1 MKMTKNDDKIFEARA
16 IFDSGFNCCQ
26 AVFTPFAIEHGIV
39 EETSL
44 NLSSGFAAGLCY
56 SGETCGAVIGAHL
69 VFGLKN
75 GYSQPNDQLRRDKI
89 RSLIENYRR
98 EFVTRNGSTLCK
110 ELLGTSPATEEG
122 VKYLKTNGIFEKKCP
137 GFVTSSVEII
147 EKLLSEDL

>member
-1 MKMTKNDDKIFEARA
+1 MTKSDDKIIEARA

-26 AVFTPFAIEHGIV
+26 AVFTPFAIEHGID

-75 GYSQPNDQLRRDKI
+75 GYNQPNDKLSKDKI
-89 RSLIENYRR
+89 RGLIENYRN
-98 EFVTRNGSTLCK
+98 EFIAKNGSTFCK
-110 ELLGTSPATEEG
+110 ELLGANPATKEG
-122 VKYLKTNGIFEKKCP
+122 INYLKTNGIFEEKCP
-137 GFVTSSVEII
+137 GFVVSSVEII
-147 EKLLSEDL
+147 EKLLNENL